1 MILIKC
7 LKICSAGQRS
17 ISTVKGN
24 ADMKKILVLNG
35 SPRKD
40 SVSSAL
46 CESLVSAADEAEI
59 KKYNAYKMNA
69 KPCMGCGYCDKN
81 KSCCFDDLDEFMLDF
96 EQADY
101 FVISTPVYNS
111 GVPAPLKAIVDRF
124 QRYYALR
131 FAHGVKPPV
140 AKPKKAALVIA
151 AGSKGEGKDEI
162 KAMFERQFTVLNTEL
177 VSTVFFDGTDTHA
190 PDEKTNA
197 VIAQEG
203 ESFFNS

>member
-1 MILIKC
+1 
-7 LKICSAGQRS
+7 
-17 ISTVKGN
+17 
-24 ADMKKILVLNG
+24 MKKILVLNG

-46 CESLVSAADEAEI
+46 CNSFVSSAGEAEI
-59 KKYNAYKMNA
+59 KSYNAYKMNA
-69 KPCMGCGYCDKN
+69 KPCMGCGYCDRN
-81 KSCCFDDLDEFMLDF
+81 VGCCFSDLDGFMSDF

-111 GVPAPLKAIVDRF
+111 GVPAPLKAVVDRF

-140 AKPKKAALVIA
+140 AKHKKAALIIT

-177 VSTVFFDGTDTHA
+177 VTTVFFDGTDKRM
-190 PDEKTNA
+190 PDENTVSA
-197 VIAQEG
+197 VVQEG
-203 ESFFNS
+203 ECFFNS

>member
-1 MILIKC
+1 
-7 LKICSAGQRS
+7 
-17 ISTVKGN
+17 
-24 ADMKKILVLNG
+24 MKKILVLNG

-46 CESLVSAADEAEI
+46 CNLLVSSAGEAKI
-59 KKYNAYKMNA
+59 KNYNAYKMNA
-69 KPCMGCGYCDKN
+69 KPCMGCGYCDRN
-81 KSCCFDDLDEFMLDF
+81 VGCCFSDLDEFMSDF

-111 GVPAPLKAIVDRF
+111 GVPAPLKAVVDRF

-140 AKPKKAALVIA
+140 AKHKKAALIIA

-177 VSTVFFDGTDTHA
+177 ISTVFFDGTDKRI
-190 PDEKTNA
+190 PDENA
-197 VIAQEG
+197 NSAVVQEG

>member
-1 MILIKC
+1 LILTVC
-7 LKICSAGQRS
+7 LKHCLYGQRS

-46 CESLVSAADEAEI
+46 CDLLISAAGEAEI
-59 KKYNAYKMNA
+59 KTYNAYKLAA

-81 KSCCFDDLDEFMLDF
+81 VGCCFDDLDEFMSDF

-140 AKPKKAALVIA
+140 AKHKKAALVIA

-177 VSTVFFDGTDTHA
+177 VTTVFFDGTDSRT
-190 PDEKTNA
+190 PDENTDA
-197 VIAQEG
+197 VVAQEG

>member
-1 MILIKC
+1 
-7 LKICSAGQRS
+7 
-17 ISTVKGN
+17 
-24 ADMKKILVLNG
+24 MKKILVLNG

-40 SVSSAL
+40 SVSSAV
-46 CESLVSAADEAEI
+46 CESLVSAAGEAEI

-69 KPCMGCGYCDKN
+69 KPCMGCGYCDRN
-81 KSCCFDDLDEFMLDF
+81 VGCCFDDLDEFMRDF

-111 GVPAPLKAIVDRF
+111 GVPAPLKAVVDRF

-140 AKPKKAALVIA
+140 AKHKKAALVMS

-177 VSTVFFDGTDTHA
+177 VTTVFFDGTDTRL
-190 PDEKTNA
+190 PDEKSHKEAENA
-197 VIAQEG
+197 GKNLFA
-203 ESFFNS
+203 

>member
-1 MILIKC
+1 MVKEAYQL
-7 LKICSAGQRS
+7 LKGS
-17 ISTVKGN
+17 

-46 CESLVSAADEAEI
+46 CGSLVSAAGESEI
-59 KKYNAYKMNA
+59 RQYNAYKMNA

-81 KSCCFDDLDEFMLDF
+81 IGCCFSDLDEFMRDF

-101 FVISTPVYNS
+101 FVISTPVFNS

-140 AKPKKAALVIA
+140 AKHKKAALVMS

-177 VSTVFFDGTDTHA
+177 VSTVFFDGTDTRM
-190 PDEKTNA
+190 PDETAHKEAENA
-197 VIAQEG
+197 G
-203 ESFFNS
+203 EKLFA

>member
-1 MILIKC
+1 MILTVCPKRC
-7 LKICSAGQRS
+7 LPGQRS
-17 ISTVKGN
+17 ISISNGS
-24 ADMKKILVLNG
+24 ADMKKILVING

-46 CESLVSAADEAEI
+46 CESLISAAGEAEI
-59 KKYNAYKMNA
+59 KKYNAYTLNA
-69 KPCMGCGYCDKN
+69 KPCMGCGYCDRN
-81 KSCCFDDLDEFMLDF
+81 VGCCFSDLDEFMSDF

-111 GVPAPLKAIVDRF
+111 GVPAPLKAVVDRF

-140 AKPKKAALVIA
+140 AKHKKAALIIT

-177 VSTVFFDGTDTHA
+177 VTTVFFDGTDKRS
-190 PDEKTNA
+190 PDEAINKGVRNA
-197 VIAQEG
+197 GDVLF
-203 ESFFNS
+203 S

>member
-40 SVSSAL
+40 SVSTAL
-46 CESLVSAADEAEI
+46 CDSFVSAAGETEL
-59 KKYNAYKMNA
+59 KKYNAYKLAA

-81 KSCCFDDLDEFMLDF
+81 VGCCFDDLDEFMSDF

-111 GVPAPLKAIVDRF
+111 GVPAPLKAVVDRF

-131 FAHGVKPPV
+131 FAHGVKPPI
-140 AKPKKAALVIA
+140 AKHKKAALVIV

-177 VSTVFFDGTDTHA
+177 VTTVFFDGTDTRI
-190 PDEKTNA
+190 PDEATHEEAQNA
-197 VIAQEG
+197 GKALF
-203 ESFFNS
+203 S

>member
-7 LKICSAGQRS
+7 LKTCSAGQRS

-46 CESLVSAADEAEI
+46 CESLVSSAGEAEI
-59 KKYNAYKMNA
+59 KKYNAYKLAA

-81 KSCCFDDLDEFMLDF
+81 VGCCFDDLDEFMRDF

-111 GVPAPLKAIVDRF
+111 GVPAPLKAVVDRF

-140 AKPKKAALVIA
+140 AKHKKAALVIA

-177 VSTVFFDGTDTHA
+177 VTTVFFDGTDTRT
-190 PDEKTNA
+190 PDESIHEEAKNA
-197 VIAQEG
+197 GKALF
-203 ESFFNS
+203 S